1 MLEFR
6 TFGLMRFSTVSFGN
20 TSLAIA
26 AQSAH
31 QAALAELGSSNP
43 VPSRGSQVRT
53 AIVPPELPVEAG
65 PGAIL
70 HRGTEGSNPS
80 PSSSQSVS
88 AVNPEAIGEK
98 PRTLAAVCGRLRT

>member
-1 MLEFR
+1 VRARIERRAQDVGLR

-80 PSSSQSVS
+80 PSSAESCANRISS
-88 AVNPEAIGEK
+88 PTRS
-98 PRTLAAVCGRLRT
+98 P

>member
-1 MLEFR
+1 VRDRIERRAQDVGFR

-43 VPSRGSQVRT
+43 VPSGEESNANLMPT
-53 AIVPPELPVEAG
+53 TFFAAG
-65 PGAIL
+65 GAIL
-70 HRGTEGSNPS
+70 
-80 PSSSQSVS
+80 
-88 AVNPEAIGEK
+88 
-98 PRTLAAVCGRLRT
+98 AA

>member
-1 MLEFR
+1 VRARIERRAQDVGFR

-43 VPSRGSQVRT
+43 VPSRGESGANRNCPAGT
-53 AIVPPELPVEAG
+53 SRRSRPRRHPPQG
-65 PGAIL
+65 D
-70 HRGTEGSNPS
+70 RGFESISLQRGVMCEPD
-80 PSSSQSVS
+80 
-88 AVNPEAIGEK
+88 
-98 PRTLAAVCGRLRT
+98 